1 MSGCFWRCA
10 LKKRGP
16 IEGGRVVSISFLLS
30 YLKTLE
36 QDIFAEQRSGR
47 ECGGEGNENEGGWD
61 QEMAPHVM
69 VNRPTAYKSP
79 GYYRYTTWSNVAMQT
94 IKYTFIHHKYNL
106 YTLKGPMMP

>member
-1 MSGCFWRCA
+1 MGASGDVLSRKEA
-10 LKKRGP
+10 QLK
-16 IEGGRVVSISFLLS
+16 EGELYLLFSFCLTSRLWS
-30 YLKTLE
+30 RIYL
-36 QDIFAEQRSGR
+36 RSNVR
-47 ECGGEGNENEGGWD
+47 EESAGGGDETEGGWD